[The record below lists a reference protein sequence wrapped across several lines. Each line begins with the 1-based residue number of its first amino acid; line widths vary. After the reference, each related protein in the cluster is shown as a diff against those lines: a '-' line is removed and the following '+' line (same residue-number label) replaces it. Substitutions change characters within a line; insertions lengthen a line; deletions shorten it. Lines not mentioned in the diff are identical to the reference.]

1 MHKYS
6 IKIANTGKIFPPS
19 EQSGKA
25 WIDALEKAHRST
37 HGQCMCLDD
46 DRGRPVSIRR
56 LGENFYV
63 ARFRD
68 TSHHHHKK
76 CRFYAPSNEQ
86 SGMQGYTRQAVQI
99 REDGDL
105 AIRLDRALTPPR
117 AGAPEPVLAPPQDR
131 AARQR
136 RNTMSLGGLLDLL
149 WTEAELNTWHSD
161 QPRKLSDQDVGGA
174 LLQQARRIH
183 VGRRTLD
190 EVLLLPAGKDKK
202 EHDRN
207 KEVVS
212 NARRSGLR
220 LVAIGPLAYFDPVRD
235 SDMPYVRLGAPFG
248 VPKLQIDE
256 ATRVALRRSYAD
268 ELGAWQDGKKIY
280 AIVQMALCP
289 KSPGTFVDTADVLA
303 ISLLRLSERF
313 IPLDS
318 SYEGI
323 LEKQL
328 VKAGRSFTKPMRFD
342 HNDAVFPDFWLL
354 DMECDYPIE
363 VFGMNTPEYQQR
375 KAVKRTH
382 YANRQK
388 YPKGWWYWDL
398 FEHKEIPLLPS
409 PASERA

>member
-1 MHKYS
+1 MQKYP
-6 IKIANTGKIFPPS
+6 IKIANTGKVFLPS

-37 HGQCMCLDD
+37 HGLCMCMND
-46 DRGRPVSIRR
+46 DRVRPVSIRR
-56 LGENFYV
+56 LGESFYV

-86 SGMQGYTRQAVQI
+86 SGMQGYTQQAVQI

-105 AIRLDRALTPPR
+105 AIRLDRALSPPR
-117 AGAPEPVLAPPQDR
+117 AGATEPALAPPRDR
-131 AARQR
+131 APRQR

-161 QPRKLSDQDVGGA
+161 HPRKLWDQRVGNA
-174 LLQQARRIH
+174 LLTQARRIH
-183 VGRRTLD
+183 VRHRTLD
-190 EVLLLPAGKDKK
+190 EVLLLPAREGEQ

-207 KEVVS
+207 KRVVS
-212 NARRSGLR
+212 KARGSGLR
-220 LVAIGPLAYFDPVRD
+220 LVAIGPLARFDPERD
-235 SDMPYVRLGAPFG
+235 NDMLQLRLGAPFG
-248 VPKLQIDE
+248 VPKLQLDE
-256 ATRVALRRSYAD
+256 VTRAALRLSYAN
-268 ELGAWQDGKKIY
+268 ELGAWQRGAKVY

-289 KSPGTFVDTADVLA
+289 KNPRTSVDTADVLG

-318 SYEGI
+318 SYEGT
-323 LEKQL
+323 LEQQL
-328 VKAGRSFTKPMRFD
+328 VAAGRSFTKPMRFD
-342 HNDAVFPDFWLL
+342 HDDAVFPDFWLL

-363 VFGMNTPEYQQR
+363 VFGMSTPEYQQR
-375 KAVKRTH
+375 KAAKRIH
-382 YANRQK
+382 YADRQK

-398 FEHKEIPLLPS
+398 FEHGEIPALPS
-409 PASERA
+409 